1 MAAGTNDYL
10 SLLPS
15 TLQWVSGKLDA
26 LSPIPW
32 PLWIGGLFPIY
43 VAAVSGAL
51 WFWRGFFWPVH
62 CAYPHTSKGWP
73 CRNWV
78 AGEWSRCRHH
88 NRPFKYQFGHQVE
101 VKLQRWQT
109 VKRGKIIDSPRRG
122 VGVLRLRPAGSTLLY
137 EKGFA
142 RTPGGVLKLLPT
154 KGKEGIRR
162 LQEARLRASEQPNE
176 PAESGSAEKAREP
189 LAQRTDIAQGLE
201 YVVRATQFATVAFS
215 VALGLTIPAIVVHD
229 PVRTVLQYLATLGFV
244 LAWAAT
250 DSGIYRRRSDWLKG
264 ACQKSLKWWLWV
276 FLPVGVANLFFAV
289 ANKSPT

>member
-15 TLQWVSGKLDA
+15 TLQWVSEELDA

-32 PLWIGGLFPIY
+32 SLWIGGLFPVY
-43 VAAVSGAL
+43 LAAVSGAI
-51 WFWRGFFWPVH
+51 WAWRGFFWPVH

-88 NRPFKYQFGHQVE
+88 NRPFKYRYGHQVE

-109 VKRGKIIDSPRRG
+109 VRRGRIVDSPRRG
-122 VGVLRLRPAGSTLLY
+122 VGVLRLRPDGSTLLY

-142 RTPGGVLKLLPT
+142 RPPMGVVKLLPT
-154 KGKEGIRR
+154 KAKEGIRR
-162 LQEARLRASEQPNE
+162 LREARLRTPENRDETVGAVQ
-176 PAESGSAEKAREP
+176 ESWEP

-201 YVVRATQFATVAFS
+201 QVVRATRFATVAFS

-229 PVRTVLQYLATLGFV
+229 PVRTALQYLATLGFV

-250 DSGIYRRRSDWLKG
+250 DSGIYRRRADWLRG
-264 ACQKSLKWWLWV
+264 ACLKSLKWWLWV
-276 FLPVGVANLFFAV
+276 FVPVGVAILFFAA